1 MIIDDEDN
9 QSPFSIPTPPPKK
22 KQRRQQNSVESFTT
36 SIIDAIDKIA
46 EPPSRPTA
54 ELFLLSI
61 APRLEAL
68 DKFKR
73 SQFEIEVMQLLQKME
88 FNLDY

>member
-9 QSPFSIPTPPPKK
+9 QSPFSIPTPKK

-73 SQFEIEVMQLLQKME
+73 SQFEIEVMQLLQKIE